1 MEAEMEMGITSTL
14 LRSTAFAQLLAKEMV
29 SFYKSYQAW
38 EKVCVEKAPLSPE
51 PL

>member
-1 MEAEMEMGITSTL
+1 MEMGITSTL

-38 EKVCVEKAPLSPE
+38 EVCVEKAPLSPE